1 MSLVFDH
8 GPTMSDGEFRSVR
21 DLINRFCGL
30 AFDDGVRFVVE
41 RRLRERLKALG
52 CSDFSEYE
60 QHLRGH
66 REGRAELGRAVDLL
80 TTNETYFFRERQQ
93 LHVFERVVLPALA
106 EANATRRRLTLWSA
120 GCSTGEEVYTLA
132 MIVASMPR
140 LVGWDVRIF
149 GSDINRGVLERARRG
164 VYREASF
171 RAMPGE
177 YLRFFEEHP
186 DGRAVRPEIR
196 ASCHFGHLN
205 LLERA
210 KVIAVGAVDAIF
222 CRNVLIY
229 FDTKSRAR
237 VVTDLGARL
246 VPGGYLLLGHSES
259 LPSGVHELEVVLP
272 RRDMVYRRPVTS
284 ARVAPAEARHR
295 GRAPRHVVVVG
306 ASTGGPSAL
315 VELFRRLPS
324 DLDAT
329 VLAAQHMP
337 PRFTQTFAERLDRL
351 GGLRVRQAT
360 DHHPL
365 VAGEAWVCPGG
376 HCLEVSADGMVRVV
390 ASGPDD
396 RHAPSVDRLF
406 ETAARRLRE
415 RVVGVVLTGMGDDG
429 AKGTET
435 IARLG
440 GRVVAQSPQSAM
452 IAGIPRAAIATGG
465 VERALTSVELADH
478 VAGLVGTI

>member
-30 AFDDGVRFVVE
+30 AFDDGVKFVVE
-41 RRLRERLKALG
+41 RRLRERLQALEF
-52 CSDFSEYE
+52 CDFSEYE
-60 QHLRGH
+60 RHLRAH
-66 REGRAELGRAVDLL
+66 RDGRAELGRAVDLL

-93 LHVFERVVLPALA
+93 LEVFERAVLPALA
-106 EANATRRRLTLWSA
+106 EANAARRRLTLWSA

-140 LVGWDVRIF
+140 LAGWEVRIF
-149 GSDINRGVLERARRG
+149 GSDIHRGVLERARRG

-171 RAMPGE
+171 RAMPVE

-186 DGRAVRPEIR
+186 EGRSVRPEIR
-196 ASCHFGHLN
+196 ASCRFDHLN
-205 LLERA
+205 LLDRA
-210 KVIAVGAVDAIF
+210 QVAAVGAVDAIF

-229 FDTKSRAR
+229 FDTKSRGR
-237 VVTDLGARL
+237 VVTELGARL
-246 VPGGYLLLGHSES
+246 VPGGFLLLGHSES
-259 LPSGVHELEVVLP
+259 LPSGIDALEVVLP
-272 RRDMVYRRPVTS
+272 RRDMLYRRPVTS
-284 ARVAPAEARHR
+284 TRAIPAVARDP

-329 VLAAQHMP
+329 VLVAQHMP
-337 PRFTQTFAERLDRL
+337 PRFTQTFAERLNRL

-360 DHHPL
+360 GHHPL

-376 HCLEVSADGMVRVV
+376 RCLEVSTDGLVSVV
-390 ASGPDD
+390 APGPDE

-429 AKGTET
+429 AKGTEA
-435 IARLG
+435 IASFG
-440 GRVVAQSPQSAM
+440 GHVVVQSPRSAM
-452 IAGIPRAAIATGG
+452 IAGMPRAAIATGG
-465 VERALTSVELADH
+465 VERALTPVELADH
-478 VAGLVGTI
+478 VAGLVGTV